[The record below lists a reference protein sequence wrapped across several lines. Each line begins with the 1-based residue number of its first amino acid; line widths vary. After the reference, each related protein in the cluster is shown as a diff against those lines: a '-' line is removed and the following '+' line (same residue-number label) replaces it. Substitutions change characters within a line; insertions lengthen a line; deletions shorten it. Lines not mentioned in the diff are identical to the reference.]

1 MSKESIILICL
12 FIVVTFIIVI
22 VLLRFQKS
30 MITLVNENEKNRIKE
45 SSELREK
52 VNNDLLNFQ
61 NTINASMKD
70 DFNRLNET
78 TVNRLVTI
86 EEKVNT
92 SMQKGFNATYES
104 FSKIMEQ
111 MARIDTT
118 QKNLENLSSSI
129 TTLQS
134 VLTDKKNRGTFGEVE
149 LYSILENQFGVN
161 NQRYERQYKL
171 SNDKIVDAV
180 IHAPEPLGLICI
192 DSKFP
197 LENYNRI
204 YNEELSKEEREK
216 AKNAFRNDVVFK
228 IKDIASK
235 YIIPGETAEFAYM
248 FIPAE
253 AVFSEIYGRYDDIVN
268 LSYNYHVYL
277 VSPTNLMAYL
287 TAMRAIYLGQ
297 EKNERVADIQQEFI
311 RLGKEFSR
319 FEDRFNKINSD
330 FKKTYNDMQDVSIT
344 TNKIIQR
351 FKDIEEVKLDADSS
365 YKIIE

>member
-1 MSKESIILICL
+1 MSNETILIL
-12 FIVVTFIIVI
+12 VVLLIVV
-22 VLLRFQKS
+22 LLIFFMMFRFQKS
-30 MITLVNENEKNRIKE
+30 ILLQMNENEKNRIKE
-45 SSELREK
+45 TTELRDK
-52 VNNDLLNFQ
+52 VNSDLINFQ
-61 NTINASMKD
+61 NTINSSMKE
-70 DFNRLNET
+70 DFNRLNDT

-118 QKNLENLSSSI
+118 QKNLENLSTSI
-129 TTLQS
+129 NSLQS

-149 LYSILENQFGVN
+149 LYSILEHQFGLN
-161 NQRYERQYKL
+161 TNRYEKQFKL

-197 LENYNRI
+197 LENYNRM
-204 YNEELSKEEREK
+204 YNDELTKEEREK
-216 AKNAFRNDVVFK
+216 AKNAFRSDVLYK
-228 IKDIASK
+228 IKNIASK

-253 AVFSEIYGRYDDIVN
+253 AVFSEIYGRFNDIINV
-268 LSYNYHVYL
+268 SYNYHVYL

-297 EKNERVADIQQEFI
+297 EKNERVEEIQQEFI
-311 RLGKEFSR
+311 RLGKEFNRFESR
-319 FEDRFNKINSD
+319 FEKVHSD

-351 FKDIEEVKLDADSS
+351 FKDIEEVKLDNSS
-365 YKIIE
+365 SFKIEE